1 MKIAVLFEGDIYNPR
16 GEFIAIHNR
25 VKNYC
30 QNKSIEV
37 DAYVFFPRY
46 SFLLKTLLHERNGN
60 AVSQYTIDGITYNC
74 RWYNKSLIDSITHK
88 FFKRATSLEYYSLL
102 KSCEWSKYDLIS
114 AHSLKT
120 ARLAQYVKRTFSI
133 PYVVTWHGSSIHTL
147 PFTDKNWYKQTNSV
161 LSNAD
166 HNFFVSHD
174 LQNTADSIGKN
185 KGSISLNGIDVEL
198 FYRYSKEVKK
208 RIKEKMQIADD
219 WVNIAYAGNCYPV
232 KNVQYLPY
240 LFSRIV
246 KEIPSAHFFIVG
258 NGPFENLFIES
269 SLPVR
274 YLGSVDNK
282 SMPELYNIFDLVVLP
297 SLNEGLPMTCLEAI
311 ACGTYFIGSRVGEI
325 ENIVGDGFSVVRD
338 SDFDDLFAKRCVE
351 VLLSH
356 PKCPVLSNKYTARNI
371 SNSEIDVMNSIIR
384 K

>member
-1 MKIAVLFEGDIYNPR
+1 MKIAILFEGDIYNPR

-25 VKNYC
+25 VKNYTK
-30 QNKSIEV
+30 NKSVDV
-37 DAYVFFPRY
+37 DAYVFFPQY
-46 SFLLKTLLHERNGN
+46 GYLWKTLFHQKNGE
-60 AVSQYTIDGITYNC
+60 AVSQYKIDEITYNC
-74 RWYNKSLIDSITHK
+74 KWYSKSLIDSIAHK
-88 FFKRATSLEYYSLL
+88 VFKRATSLEYYSLL
-102 KSCEWSKYDLIS
+102 KSCEWPKYDLIS

-161 LSNAD
+161 LSIAD

-174 LQNTADSIGKN
+174 LQNIANSIETN
-185 KGSISLNGIDVEL
+185 KGSISLNGIDNEL
-198 FYRYSKEVKK
+198 FYRYSDEVKIQ
-208 RIKEKMQIADD
+208 IKKEMQIAND

-246 KEIPSAHFFIVG
+246 KEIPNAHFFIVG
-258 NGPFENLFIES
+258 NGPFQNLFKDS
-269 SLPVR
+269 SLPVM
-274 YLGSVDNK
+274 YLGSIDNK

-325 ENIVGDGFSVVRD
+325 ENIVGDRFSVVRD
-338 SDFDDLFAKRCVE
+338 NDFDDMFAKRCVE

-356 PKCPVLSNKYTARNI
+356 PKCPVLSNKYTAKEI
-371 SNSEIDVMNSIIR
+371 ANSEINIMNAIIR
-384 K
+384 R